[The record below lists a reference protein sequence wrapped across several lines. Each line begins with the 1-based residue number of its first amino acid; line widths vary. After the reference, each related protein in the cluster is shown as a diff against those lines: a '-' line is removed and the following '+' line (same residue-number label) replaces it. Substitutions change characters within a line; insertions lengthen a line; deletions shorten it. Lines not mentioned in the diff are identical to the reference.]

1 VSDKLYVTMLCL
13 FNEICSLFKKKKKK
27 NWFMD
32 FKIGNQF
39 MVVNE
44 GFFGQQKLFL
54 FDHYFGK
61 RSLSFIKIEKKLLL
75 VSSTHVPPPPPLHC
89 LQRLVAHLK

>member
-1 VSDKLYVTMLCL
+1 
-13 FNEICSLFKKKKKK
+13 
-27 NWFMD
+27 MD

-61 RSLSFIKIEKKLLL
+61 RSLSFIKIEKKVTFSKLNPC
-75 VSSTHVPPPPPLHC
+75 TPPPPPPLHC

>member
-1 VSDKLYVTMLCL
+1 MKYVP
-13 FNEICSLFKKKKKK
+13 FSKKKK

-61 RSLSFIKIEKKLLL
+61 RSLSSIKIEKKLLL
-75 VSSTHVPPPPPLHC
+75 VSSTHLHPFIAFND
-89 LQRLVAHLK
+89 L